1 MRILLVEDDLD
12 MAAMLRQVLVTAGAS
27 VEIARDG
34 RSGLEEAMRRDYSLI
49 VLDLMLPHLDG
60 LSLCERFRQSRGT
73 TPILMITARDSV
85 SDRIRGL
92 ETGADDY
99 LPKPFDVR
107 EFLARVRA
115 LLRRDRVLRTRHLRV
130 GKLRLDTR
138 RRTAESD
145 EGPLRL
151 TRVEYGL
158 LELLA
163 GNLGKV
169 VSREQLLES
178 VWQDTVPGSNKLE
191 VAMRALRRKL
201 EDAGFTNMIETVYGI
216 GYRIDEAGK

>member
-1 MRILLVEDDLD
+1 MRILIVEDDLD
-12 MAAMLRQVLVTAGAS
+12 MAAMLRQVLVTAGAT

-34 RSGLEEAMRRDYSLI
+34 RTGLEEAMRKEYSLI
-49 VLDLMLPHLDG
+49 VLDLMLPQLDG

-85 SDRIRGL
+85 TDRIRGL

-115 LLRRDRVLRTRHLRV
+115 LLRRDRVLRTRHLKV
-130 GKLRLDTR
+130 GRLKLDTR
-138 RRTAESD
+138 RRTAELDGS
-145 EGPLRL
+145 PLRL
-151 TRVEYGL
+151 SRVEYAI

-163 GNLGKV
+163 GDLGKV
-169 VSREQLLES
+169 VSREQILEC
-178 VWQDTVPGSNKLE
+178 VWQDPIPGSNKLE
-191 VAMRALRRKL
+191 VAMRSLRKRL
-201 EDAGFTNMIETVYGI
+201 EEAGVKNLIETVYGV
-216 GYRIDEAGK
+216 GYRIEEGVA